1 MMMMMI
7 LGILK
12 MPAAIKTAMRR
23 FPPHA
28 MMEVLVLHVLL
39 LMLPPVMAITKQSE
53 EQIAMEST
61 TDVVVVLLIIIMRV
75 LVVRLPVLLTTVK
88 AMTKRTGKHDPTLTL
103 NRRLMGMIMMLLV
116 LQPLLTAMMMTAA
129 EQSREQRPHPTS
141 SSSLS
146 QTKFLMIELISQSR
160 NLEALPWIERV
171 KRPLKLQPPRSFDH
185 VLLPILLLL
194 QSVDN
199 NGLRILNNMQV
210 GFAWKRVNF
219 GNRIHAPVLSFR
231 NLLCNYGCED
241 AGHGQEHKDHG
252 PQA

>member
-1 MMMMMI
+1 
-7 LGILK
+7 
-12 MPAAIKTAMRR
+12 
-23 FPPHA
+23 

-39 LMLPPVMAITKQSE
+39 LMLPPVMAMTKQSE

-61 TDVVVVLLIIIMRV
+61 TDVVVLLLLIIMRV

-103 NRRLMGMIMMLLV
+103 NKRLMGMIMMLLV
-116 LQPLLTAMMMTAA
+116 LQPLLLTAMMMTAA

-146 QTKFLMIELISQSR
+146 QTKFLMIDLISQSR

-171 KRPLKLQPPRSFDH
+171 KRPLKLQPSRSFDH

-199 NGLRILNNMQV
+199 NGLRILNNTQV

-219 GNRIHAPVLSFR
+219 GNRIHALVLSF
-231 NLLCNYGCED
+231 
-241 AGHGQEHKDHG
+241 
-252 PQA
+252 

>member
-1 MMMMMI
+1 MMMTMMMI
-7 LGILK
+7 LEILK
-12 MPAAIKTAMRR
+12 MPAAFKTAMRK

-28 MMEVLVLHVLL
+28 MMEVLVLRVLL
-39 LMLPPVMAITKQSE
+39 LMFPPVMAMTKQSE

-61 TDVVVVLLIIIMRV
+61 TDVVLLLLIIMRV
-75 LVVRLPVLLTTVK
+75 T
-88 AMTKRTGKHDPTLTL
+88 AMTKRTGEHDPTLTL
-103 NRRLMGMIMMLLV
+103 NIRLMRMIMMLLV

-146 QTKFLMIELISQSR
+146 QTRFLMIELISQSR

-171 KRPLKLQPPRSFDH
+171 KRPLKLQPSRSFDN

-199 NGLRILNNMQV
+199 NGLRILNNTQV

-219 GNRIHAPVLSFR
+219 GNRIHAPVLSF
-231 NLLCNYGCED
+231 
-241 AGHGQEHKDHG
+241 
-252 PQA
+252 